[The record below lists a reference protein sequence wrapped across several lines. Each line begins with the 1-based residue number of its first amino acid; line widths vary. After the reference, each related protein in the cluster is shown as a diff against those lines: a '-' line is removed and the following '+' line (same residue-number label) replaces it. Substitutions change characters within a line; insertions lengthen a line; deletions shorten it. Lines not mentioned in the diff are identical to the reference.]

1 MKKLIT
7 ILLALVMVLSLC
19 ACGAEEESNADL
31 VITRAA
37 QEAQEQVV
45 AGEEEIPVN
54 MGGSFAFT
62 AKDVKLVPGEDFDG
76 NALGSARSVFQVP
89 SCAIEGTDNVYNYD
103 TFEITAFDDGSG
115 EVIYSILIID
125 PELSTEEGLALGD
138 DIQKVE
144 SLYGTSY
151 VEEGASRIYTR
162 GETQLILIVQNE
174 SVVSIEYRMAG

>member
-1 MKKLIT
+1 M
-7 ILLALVMVLSLC
+7 
-19 ACGAEEESNADL
+19 
-31 VITRAA
+31 
-37 QEAQEQVV
+37 
-45 AGEEEIPVN
+45 
-54 MGGSFAFT
+54 
-62 AKDVKLVPGEDFDG
+62 
-76 NALGSARSVFQVP
+76 
-89 SCAIEGTDNVYNYD
+89 
-103 TFEITAFDDGSG
+103 
-115 EVIYSILIID
+115 IYSILIID